1 MTKFKRKK
9 ILRKQLFL
17 VILLSFFIG
26 TAFSMFA
33 NINFVNGLSNNKIL
47 YIYKSDIASAN
58 DFKNFLQ
65 NNSYEVSLVNISNLT
80 KINLNV
86 FNLVIIGGDTS
97 ITNNWGTANQS
108 SYLNASGKPII
119 GIYTGGA
126 SFFENISLLI
136 GKGNTWTTT
145 GDSMNIT
152 NGNHQIFNKPRLI
165 PKNNPLKLYKHGCSY
180 RAVYLPN
187 SSSGILLVGRQA
199 TNNDHYPI
207 VIQNSTYALW
217 GFSGNASQM
226 TQNGTNLFLNLVYF
240 FTAPPATTTPIP
252 GFDILFS
259 AIALLLTIPIFGRK
273 IINKI
278 HK

>member
-97 ITNNWGTANQS
+97 ITNNWGTANQ
-108 SYLNASGKPII
+108 
-119 GIYTGGA
+119 A

-252 GFDILFS
+252 GFDILFL